1 MFRIFPRS
9 RRAPVTSAATP
20 SSRRGRSCGRNRE
33 LSLECERLEPRAMLT
48 VTASVS
54 GAQLSI
60 AVTDGD
66 TATLSYDGTS
76 YTVSGVADTFAAI
89 SVTSIVANQGDTNS
103 ANTFSLASDLTA
115 PNLEYVQANFANG
128 SVVIGNAI
136 TCTGSSS
143 NQVQF
148 LGTSITLAGTIS
160 AGESVIN
167 FSGPVSLEADVTLA
181 TKGKVVNFTGS
192 LDGAHVLSVD
202 TNQGVGSTGGQVN
215 FIHNV
220 GSATPL
226 AGLAILSGGATQNP
240 GKTIKLDGSAAGAAT
255 DGITVAAG
263 CQNVLFSEG
272 GTVANFKGSGIV
284 VQGGTGTGVST
295 AQFSS
300 FSLAGN
306 GKDGIDVQGGKHATV
321 TISGNTI
328 SGTASAR
335 NGITLENQAESS
347 TITVSNNTITAQ
359 RTGIYISGSLSPAT
373 VEKNTITFAATANP
387 SISYGILYAPTA
399 AGTVTIGSTKQG
411 NTVTGGGTG
420 IYLTGTLDQATVAAN
435 TLTNCAS
442 GITLVAASSSKTSL
456 LVTSNTIDGTK
467 QPGSAISSTF
477 GVYMADAQKITLGG
491 NGQGNT
497 ISNVGQGLYATG
509 VCTGTGV
516 TGNSIGAGGYGT
528 GVGLTLAAATGLTVG
543 AAGTDLGNTIHASRQ
558 AIYATGDLD
567 GTTLSGNTIED
578 ALVGV
583 VLSSAANLAV
593 GGTSGLGNTFRAT
606 AASSPLFIGTYAA
619 GDCDSTPIVA
629 NAFTNLPD
637 ASFKLGQGF
646 GMYLDGAQGLAIG
659 GATTGAVVNGNQLT
673 GFYAG
678 LTASG
683 DLAGTTVEGNIVGG
697 AGTVIGLEL
706 NAAQN
711 LAVGKANTQNATFGN
726 TFYEALAFGTFATGA
741 CTGTVLDSN
750 FLTANGYGLY
760 GTNAGAVKLQ
770 GNYLYSNDA
779 AGITL
784 DGAGSAG
791 NVILS
796 NAIYANGSSGI
807 SLVNG
812 ANPGVAAPVLTA
824 ATKNSATGTIAGTAG
839 QIYRIQ
845 YFTTPSILT
854 PLAAAAEGRT
864 LLTLQGGL
872 TYEDV
877 TLAGPTA
884 NLNPTFNIASPNAAI
899 AEGDYLTATA
909 TLLSTGVPA
918 VTSAFSPGVQYG
930 TAAAPLAVTFDSA
943 QAGLTPAQIYVSIQ
957 PGEGPGGLTGFLV
970 TYNSSSGQDTLV
982 PFGRPDYVIS
992 QPLSLAEITD
1002 PATNR
1007 PTLYVTQGVSLST
1020 FVSYGAPMVPSTTAP
1035 SVIDTADPDY
1045 RTRYQQFEL
1054 TRNYPAVDGDQGNL
1068 THINYFTAP
1077 MKLENFATSDAT
1089 LASPLQTKSFGT
1101 NTAASIFASLA
1112 AIPVAGGGKI
1122 GTSNA
1127 VVKDTGSVIRVIGP
1141 STFTSDLPYPSM
1153 RPYVQS
1159 LAGTTTKIWNYN
1171 GFNGSGGTPAYQ
1183 VNFGP
1188 SAFNSKSQSFND
1200 ADNYLTMTVDANG
1213 KITVSGTINI
1223 TQTAGGSASQTFT
1236 DDAAAPWMVIDP
1248 GSTPADVAAY
1258 NLAIYGQAKDA
1269 TTTAVTY
1276 PSPKWADIGA
1286 YLVGKVN
1293 ATPDPTATTQALLV
1307 GDVTSALLLGFAN
1320 AAPTQA
1326 AFNPFSGTIYP
1337 AGYPNQPTIT
1347 YNGQASNPQPIAVK
1361 DMRSHEWWNFD
1372 PATSPTAQVLQPSSP
1387 SHYNQYAAI
1396 IQQASGNQ
1404 TYTIPY
1410 SDRLGIG
1417 PLIQTVK
1424 YENTLIGTVKVTLF
1438 PPISLPQA

>member
-1 MFRIFPRS
+1 
-9 RRAPVTSAATP
+9 
-20 SSRRGRSCGRNRE
+20 
-33 LSLECERLEPRAMLT
+33 MLA

-54 GAQLSI
+54 GAQLLI
-60 AVTDGD
+60 GVTGGD
-66 TATLSYDGTS
+66 TATLSYDGTN
-76 YTVSGVADTFAAI
+76 YTVSGGAGTFAA
-89 SVTSIVANQGDTNS
+89 SGVTSIVANQGDLSN
-103 ANTFSLASDLTA
+103 NTFSLASDLTA
-115 PNLEYVQANFANG
+115 TNLEYFQANFNNG
-128 SVVIGNAI
+128 SVVIGKSI
-136 TCTGSSS
+136 TCIGSTSF
-143 NQVQF
+143 NVQF
-148 LGTSITLAGTIS
+148 LGTKISLAGTIS

-181 TKGKVVNFTGS
+181 TKGKVVNFTKS

-202 TNQGVGSTGGQVN
+202 TNQASSTGGQVN
-215 FIHNV
+215 FIDNV

-226 AGLAILSGGATQNP
+226 AGLAILSGGATQNL

-295 AQFSS
+295 AQFSY

-347 TITVSNNTITAQ
+347 AITVSNNKITAQ

-373 VEKNTITFAATANP
+373 VESNTITFAATANP

-477 GVYMADAQKITLGG
+477 GVYMAGAQKITLGG
-491 NGQGNT
+491 SGQGNT
-497 ISNVGQGLYATG
+497 ISNVAQGLYATSA
-509 VCTGTGV
+509 CTGT
-516 TGNSIGAGGYGT
+516 TISGNSIGAGGYGT

-543 AAGTDLGNTIHASRQ
+543 AAGTGLGNTIHASRQ
-558 AIYATGDLD
+558 AVYATGDLA

-593 GGTSGLGNTFRAT
+593 GGTSGLGNTFQAT

-619 GDCDSTPIVA
+619 GDCGGTTIEA

-637 ASFKLGQGF
+637 ASSKLGQGF

-706 NAAQN
+706 NAAHN
-711 LAVGKANTQNATFGN
+711 LAVGKANTQNATYGN
-726 TFYEALAFGTFATGA
+726 TFYEALAFGTFAAGA

-760 GTNAGAVKLQ
+760 GMNAGAVKLQ

-807 SLVNG
+807 ALVNG

-824 ATKNSATGTIAGTAG
+824 ATDKSATGTIAGTAG
-839 QIYRIQ
+839 QTYRIQ

-854 PLAAAAEGRT
+854 PSAAAAEGRT

-918 VTSAFSPGVQYG
+918 VTSAFSQGVQYG

-943 QAGLTPAQIYVSIQ
+943 QAGLHPSQIYVSIQ

-970 TYNSSSGQDTLV
+970 TYNSSSGQDRLV

-1002 PATNR
+1002 PATSR

-1077 MKLENFATSDAT
+1077 MQLENFATGDTA

-1112 AIPVAGGGKI
+1112 AIPVAGGRTI

-1127 VVKDTGSVIRVIGP
+1127 VVKDLTLDVVRVIGP

-1153 RPYVQS
+1153 LPYVQS

-1188 SAFNSKSQSFND
+1188 SPYNSANASFND
-1200 ADNYLTMTVDANG
+1200 PSNFLTMAVNAAG
-1213 KITVSGTINI
+1213 KITVTGTITI
-1223 TQTAGGSASQTFT
+1223 TQTAGGSASQTYT
-1236 DDAAAPWMVIDP
+1236 ADASAPWMVIDP

-1258 NLAIYGQAKDA
+1258 DLAIYGQAKDA
-1269 TTTAVTY
+1269 TTGAVTY
-1276 PSPKWADIGA
+1276 PSAQWDAIGLYLQNAGADANADPK
-1286 YLVGKVN
+1286 
-1293 ATPDPTATTQALLV
+1293 TTTQALLV

-1326 AFNPFSGTIYP
+1326 AFSPFSGTIYP
-1337 AGYPNQPTIT
+1337 AGYPNPPTIT
-1347 YNGQASNPQPIAVK
+1347 YNGQAGNPQPIAVK

-1417 PLIQTVK
+1417 PLIQTVQ
-1424 YENTLIGTVKVTLF
+1424 YNGTTIGTVKVTLF

>member
-1 MFRIFPRS
+1 MFRIFPLS

-20 SSRRGRSCGRNRE
+20 SRRRGRSCGRKRE
-33 LSLECERLEPRAMLT
+33 LSLECERLEPRAMLA
-48 VTASVS
+48 VTASLS
-54 GAQLSI
+54 GAQLLI
-60 AVTDGD
+60 GVTGGD

-76 YTVSGVADTFAAI
+76 YTVSGGAGMFAAS
-89 SVTSIVANQGDTNS
+89 SVTSIVANQGDANP
-103 ANTFSLASDLTA
+103 NTFSLANDLTA
-115 PNLEYVQANFANG
+115 PNLEYLQANFANG
-128 SVVIGNAI
+128 SVVIGKAI

-143 NQVQF
+143 FPVQF

-160 AGESVIN
+160 AGASFIN

-181 TKGKVVNFTGS
+181 TKGKVVNFTKS

-202 TNQGVGSTGGQVN
+202 TNQASSTGGQVN
-215 FIHNV
+215 FIDNV

-420 IYLTGTLDQATVAAN
+420 IYLTGTLDKATVAAN

-606 AASSPLFIGTYAA
+606 AASRPLFIGTYAA
-619 GDCDSTPIVA
+619 GDCGGTTIEA

-770 GNYLYSNDA
+770 DNYLYSNDA

-854 PLAAAAEGRT
+854 PSAAAAEGRT

-970 TYNSSSGQDTLV
+970 TYNSSSGQDRLV

-1002 PATNR
+1002 PATSR

-1112 AIPVAGGGKI
+1112 AIPAAGGGTI
-1122 GTSNA
+1122 GGSNA
-1127 VVKDTGSVIRVIGP
+1127 VVSDAGGAVRVIGP
-1141 STFTSDLPYPSM
+1141 STFTSGLPYPSM

-1347 YNGQASNPQPIAVK
+1347 YNGQPGNPQPIAVK

-1417 PLIQTVK
+1417 PLIQTVQYNGTK
-1424 YENTLIGTVKVTLF
+1424 IGTVKVTLF